1 VSRRG
6 SGGETVASNNP
17 PAGEVGLPAQRVGVR
32 PKRAPRRDWVLA
44 VPFIA
49 PSLLFYAIFLIVP
62 LLGTVALSFTD
73 WSGISFSH
81 IRFTGLANY
90 RQLGSDPVFWESLQH
105 NIVFLAGAIFLKA
118 MVALLLALALEQ
130 RLRFSDFFRGVYLMP
145 TVISLVVVGIVFS
158 LALSPSLGLINPF
171 LQAIG
176 LGQFAGSWLGDPQRV
191 LPIIIVIDTWQG
203 FGLYMFL
210 FITRLIAIPQ
220 ELHEAAYVDGANGR
234 QDIWHITLPL
244 LKSTGAMVVLLA
256 AIESLKAF
264 ALIYV
269 MTNGGPNHQSEVL
282 STWAY
287 FNGFTANKVGY
298 GSAILVF
305 LLIITFVLA
314 YIQVTRFQPKEEH

>member
-1 VSRRG
+1 MALDV
-6 SGGETVASNNP
+6 P
-17 PAGEVGLPAQRVGVR
+17 PARDVGLPVARPARTETKAARRRVWILV
-32 PKRAPRRDWVLA
+32 
-44 VPFIA
+44 VPFVA
-49 PSLLFYAIFLIVP
+49 PSLIFYTIFLIVP
-62 LLGTVALSFTD
+62 LIGTLALSLTD
-73 WSGISFSH
+73 WSGISFSD
-81 IRFTGLANY
+81 IRFVGLANF
-90 RQLGSDPVFWESLQH
+90 RQLGGDPVFWASLEH
-105 NIVFLAGAIFLKA
+105 NIIFLLGAIFFKTT
-118 MVALLLALALEQ
+118 VALLLALALEQ

-145 TVISLVVVGIVFS
+145 TVISLVVIGIVFS

-176 LGQFAGSWLGDPQRV
+176 LGQLAGDWLGDAQKV

-220 ELHEAAYVDGANGR
+220 ELHEAAFVDGANGR
-234 QDIWHITLPL
+234 QDIWHVTLPL

-269 MTNGGPNHQSEVL
+269 MTNGGPDHHSEVL

-287 FNGFTANKVGY
+287 FNAFTANKVGY

-305 LLIITFVLA
+305 LLIITFALA
-314 YIQVTRFQPKEEH
+314 YIQVTRFQAKDDL

>member
-1 VSRRG
+1 MAFNV
-6 SGGETVASNNP
+6 P
-17 PAGEVGLPAQRVGVR
+17 PARDAGLPTAQTVLTPARAARRRVWLLV
-32 PKRAPRRDWVLA
+32 
-44 VPFIA
+44 VPFVV
-49 PSLLFYAIFLIVP
+49 PSLIFYTVFLIVP
-62 LLGTVALSFTD
+62 LLGTLALSFTD
-73 WSGISFSH
+73 WSGISLAN
-81 IRFTGLANY
+81 IRFVGLANY

-105 NIVFLAGAIFLKA
+105 NLIFLLGAILLKTTL
-118 MVALLLALALEQ
+118 ALLLALALEQ
-130 RLRFSDFFRGVYLMP
+130 NLRFSAFFRGVYLMP

-176 LGQFAGSWLGDPQRV
+176 LGQFAGSWLGDPQKV
-191 LPIIIVIDTWQG
+191 LPLVIVIDTWQG

-220 ELHEAAYVDGANGR
+220 ELHDAAFVDGASGR
-234 QDIWHITLPL
+234 QDIWYVTLPL
-244 LKSTGAMVVLLA
+244 LKSTAAMVVLLA

-287 FNGFTANKVGY
+287 FNAFTANKVGY
-298 GSAILVF
+298 GSAILAVL
-305 LLIITFVLA
+305 LLITFCLA
-314 YIQVTRFQPKEEH
+314 YIQVTRFQPKDNL

>member
-1 VSRRG
+1 L
-6 SGGETVASNNP
+6 AFNIP
-17 PAGEVGLPAQRVGVR
+17 PARDVGLSTARSVPAPAQVARHGAWLLV
-32 PKRAPRRDWVLA
+32 

-49 PSLLFYAIFLIVP
+49 PSLIFYTVFLIVP
-62 LLGTVALSFTD
+62 LLGTLALSFTD
-73 WSGISFSH
+73 WSGISFAT
-81 IRFTGLANY
+81 IRFVGLANY

-105 NIVFLAGAIFLKA
+105 NLIFLLGAILLKTTL
-118 MVALLLALALEQ
+118 ALLLALALEQ
-130 RLRFSDFFRGVYLMP
+130 NLRFSAFFRGVYLMP

-158 LALSPSLGLINPF
+158 LALSPSLGLVNPF

-176 LGQFAGSWLGDPQRV
+176 LGQFAGSWLGDPQKV
-191 LPIIIVIDTWQG
+191 LPLVIVIDTWQG

-220 ELHEAAYVDGANGR
+220 ELHDAAFVDGASGR
-234 QDIWHITLPL
+234 QDIWYVTLPL
-244 LKSTGAMVVLLA
+244 LKSTAAMVVLLA

-287 FNGFTANKVGY
+287 FSAFTANKVGY
-298 GSAILVF
+298 GSAILVVL
-305 LLIITFVLA
+305 LLITFCLA
-314 YIQVTRFQPKEEH
+314 YIQVTRFQPKDSL